1 MRQVD
6 GDACACVL
14 ACCDS
19 RVVLPTGWM
28 MASTRLD
35 KEMLCAMT
43 EENGSGN
50 DEETGSLEQHKY
62 T

>member
-1 MRQVD
+1 M
-6 GDACACVL
+6 
-14 ACCDS
+14 
-19 RVVLPTGWM
+19 T
-28 MASTRLD
+28 ASTRLD

-50 DEETGSLEQHKY
+50 DEETGSIEQHKY